1 MTETAAERA
10 GLERAGAE
18 RALGEDVA
26 TLRADLARGERAL
39 KEQRLHEADGIA
51 LDLLAHHP
59 QLAQAHALRAFVAA
73 AREEFD
79 RAVPL
84 LEAATAGV
92 DEPTWLALLCNMY
105 RRQFRLDDAL
115 RTGKRSV
122 ACAQGPARLTP
133 LLELARIHLDRDEGA
148 EAAEAFLAV
157 LAIEPEHPGAHLG
170 LGQVL
175 LARGEFGPGW
185 IEYEWRSRLPEAQG
199 RTPAIKGAAWNGM
212 AMPRGRLL
220 VICDQGFGDGFH
232 FARFLPA
239 AAARVKELVLAASPE
254 IEALL
259 GRVRG
264 VARCHH
270 AWSDLP
276 GFSAYVLIS
285 SLPGLLEVRADTIP
299 AEIPYLAP
307 DPALAAAWR
316 ERLGTG
322 AAADRARARRRVA
335 IFWSGRPTHP
345 NNGRRS
351 LTLARLA
358 PVLDALGDA
367 DIISIQKDRSA
378 EDAALL
384 ARRGIRDLGP
394 ELASFDVTA
403 AVLAQVDLLV
413 TVDSAV
419 AHLAGAIG
427 CAVAM
432 LLPTPADWRW
442 GSGTTRSPWYPGIR
456 LFRQPVPGDW
466 DGAIAALAE
475 SAGAGS
481 G

>member
-1 MTETAAERA
+1 MTEMAPVDRPPSDDAAA
-10 GLERAGAE
+10 M
-18 RALGEDVA
+18 
-26 TLRADLARGERAL
+26 RADLARGERAL
-39 KEQRLHEADGIA
+39 KEKRYHEADGIA

-59 QLAQAHALRAFVAA
+59 QLAQAQALRAFVAS
-73 AREEFD
+73 AREDVD

-84 LEAATAGV
+84 LEAATGGV

-115 RTGKRSV
+115 RTAKRAV
-122 ACAQGPARLTP
+122 AAARGEARLTP

-148 EAAEAFLAV
+148 EAAEAFLAA
-157 LAIEPEHPGAHLG
+157 LAIDPEHPGAHLG

-175 LARGEFGPGW
+175 LARGEFAAGW
-185 IEYEWRSRLPEAQG
+185 IEYEWRNKLPEAQG

-212 AMPRGRLL
+212 ALPRGRLL

-239 AAARVKELVLAASPE
+239 AAARAKELVLAASPE

-259 GRVRG
+259 ARIPG

-276 GFSAYVLIS
+276 GFSTHVLIS
-285 SLPGLLEVRADTIP
+285 SLPGLLEVRHDTIP
-299 AEIPYLAP
+299 ASIPYLTP
-307 DPALAAAWR
+307 DPALVAQWR
-316 ERLGTG
+316 ERLGSASG
-322 AAADRARARRRVA
+322 RRHVA
-335 IFWSGRPTHP
+335 IFWSGRSTHP

-351 LTLARLA
+351 LSLARLA

-367 DIISIQKDRSA
+367 HIVSIQKERTE

-384 ARRGIRDLGP
+384 ARRGVRDLGA
-394 ELASFDVTA
+394 ELATFDVTA
-403 AVLAQVDLLV
+403 AVLANVDLLV

-427 CAVAM
+427 TRVAM
-432 LLPTPADWRW
+432 LVPTPADWRW
-442 GSGTTRSPWYPGIR
+442 GSGTARSPWYPTVE
-456 LFRQPVPGDW
+456 LFRQPAPGDW
-466 DGAIAALAE
+466 DGAIAALV
-475 SAGAGS
+475 GS
-481 G
+481 LG

>member
-1 MTETAAERA
+1 MTEMAPVDRPPSDDAAA
-10 GLERAGAE
+10 M
-18 RALGEDVA
+18 
-26 TLRADLARGERAL
+26 RADLARGERAL
-39 KEQRLHEADGIA
+39 KEKRYHEADGIA

-59 QLAQAHALRAFVAA
+59 QLAQAQALRAFVAS
-73 AREEFD
+73 AREDVD
-79 RAVPL
+79 RAVLL
-84 LEAATAGV
+84 LEAATGGV

-115 RTGKRSV
+115 RTAKRAV
-122 ACAQGPARLTP
+122 AAARGEARLTP

-148 EAAEAFLAV
+148 EAAEAFLAA
-157 LAIEPEHPGAHLG
+157 LAIDPEHPGAHLG

-175 LARGEFGPGW
+175 LARGEFAAGW
-185 IEYEWRSRLPEAQG
+185 IEYEWRNKLPEAQG

-212 AMPRGRLL
+212 ALPRGRLL

-239 AAARVKELVLAASPE
+239 AAARAKELVLAASPE
-254 IEALL
+254 IETLL
-259 GRVRG
+259 ARIPG

-276 GFSAYVLIS
+276 GFSAHVLIS
-285 SLPGLLEVRADTIP
+285 SLPGLLEVRQDTIP
-299 AEIPYLAP
+299 ASIPYLTP
-307 DPALAAAWR
+307 DPALVAQWR
-316 ERLGTG
+316 ERLGSASG
-322 AAADRARARRRVA
+322 RRHVA

-351 LTLARLA
+351 LPLARLA

-367 DIISIQKDRSA
+367 HIVSIQKERTE

-384 ARRGIRDLGP
+384 ARRGVQDLGA
-394 ELASFDVTA
+394 ELATFDVTA
-403 AVLAQVDLLV
+403 AVLANVDLLV

-427 CAVAM
+427 TRVAM
-432 LLPTPADWRW
+432 LVPTPADWRW
-442 GSGTTRSPWYPGIR
+442 GSGTARSPWYPTVE
-456 LFRQPVPGDW
+456 LFRQPAPGDW
-466 DGAIAALAE
+466 DGAIAALV
-475 SAGAGS
+475 GS
-481 G
+481 LG